1 MVCQEYDGKSEKS
14 NSSDNPVQGSEYDR
28 EVLMP
33 KITYDMTK
41 LCYESAKAI
50 YPDNGKIA
58 FMAKSVHESTGME
71 ESSAKDYIRDF
82 FL

>member
-1 MVCQEYDGKSEKS
+1 
-14 NSSDNPVQGSEYDR
+14 
-28 EVLMP
+28 MP